1 MDKNRLCYILRSRYP
16 EVLGIRKCLQRG
28 KVRRLYRHFL
38 PKEEIEKCEKNPL
51 KKKEVIQPYLT
62 KWEKYLR
69 PTVAEMED
77 ILTNAPIY
85 KDRKDKDDLRVDMI
99 YCRLAYGFIPSE
111 YVGFGLEHKSPQ
123 ERKMFVSDID
133 TNVFGY
139 SVNDITKIQKIL
151 DKGDGYYQFKK
162 YFCRD
167 AVVIE
172 HKKDYQI
179 FQEFIRKHPV
189 FVKKVVFSSMGKG
202 IELVNISLIHESQ
215 QDYFNRLIKSGKYLL
230 EECVIQHDQMAK
242 FNESSVNTVRCI
254 TFRTT
259 QGIEVPYC
267 FMRTGRNGSFVD
279 NGGSGGLL
287 IGIDVETGILNT
299 DGFDEYNEQY
309 PYHPN
314 SGVIFKGSMIPSWN
328 QLLALCKEMASEV
341 QDLGYLS
348 WDLAYAEN
356 GWVVI
361 EVNEVG
367 QLIGPQIVMQ
377 RGIKTELTQYFARM
391 HKVV

>member
-28 KVRRLYRHFL
+28 KVRRLYRHL
-38 PKEEIEKCEKNPL
+38 LSEQEIAECEKKPL
-51 KKKEVIQPYLT
+51 KKKEIIQPYLT

-69 PTVAEMED
+69 PTIAEMED
-77 ILTNAPIY
+77 ILTNAPSY
-85 KDRKDKDDLRVDMI
+85 KDRNDKDNLRTDMM

-111 YVGFGLEHKSPQ
+111 YVGFELEQKPPK
-123 ERKMFVSDID
+123 ERKTFVSDID

-139 SVNDITKIQKIL
+139 SVNDITKIQKVL

-172 HKKDYQI
+172 RKKDYHT
-179 FQEFIRKHPV
+179 FLEFIQKHPV
-189 FVKKVVFSSMGKG
+189 FVKKVVFSSMGRG
-202 IELVNISLIHESQ
+202 VELVNINLISESY

-230 EECVIQHDQMAK
+230 EECVIQHDKMAK
-242 FNESSVNTVRCI
+242 FNVSSVNTIRCI
-254 TFRTT
+254 TFRTK

-287 IGIDVETGILNT
+287 IGIEVETGILNT
-299 DGFDEYNEQY
+299 DGFDEYNERY
-309 PYHPN
+309 PFHPD
-314 SGVIFKGSMIPSWN
+314 SGVVFKGSRIPAWN
-328 QLLALCKEMASEV
+328 ELLDFCKKAASEV
-341 QDLGYLS
+341 KNLGYLS
-348 WDLAYAEN
+348 WDLAYTNN
-356 GWVVI
+356 GWVII
-361 EVNEVG
+361 EANEVG
-367 QLIGPQIVMQ
+367 QLIGPQIVMR
-377 RGIKTELTQYFARM
+377 RGIKAELTEYFARM